1 MWPLFLRDLGAAPQD
16 IGLVFGVGNLV
27 AATCF
32 LPAGY
37 LADRVGRKPILVL
50 AWVMST
56 IGAAAFLPL
65 QDWHWAFVGS
75 ALYWSGSAAVPVMTA
90 QLAATTDRRVLGRAI
105 GIVFGAY
112 FFGNII
118 GAPFA
123 GALGATIGLR
133 ETIGVAVVMFVISS
147 AFTFGVRSF
156 PPMTERVRLRL
167 PATFW
172 TLLAIT
178 PLASGL
184 SIVSI
189 ALLPVYLRDIAAIP
203 LERIGVYVGLVALG
217 SALLAAANGRLADGI
232 GPVPALL
239 GASTILT
246 AAAALMAFAGRA
258 EPVIALAAF
267 LLGATQAANPVLA
280 AAVERILPPSRVA
293 LGYATYQLA
302 FAIGFGGGGVA
313 AGFLYEA
320 EPLLPFIVT
329 VALAL
334 PVAAIVALILTRI
347 TAVQAAA

>member
-1 MWPLFLRDLGAAPQD
+1 
-16 IGLVFGVGNLV
+16 VFGVGNLV

-37 LADRVGRKPILVL
+37 LADRVGRKPILIA
-50 AWVMST
+50 AWASST
-56 IGAAAFLPL
+56 IGAATFLTL

-90 QLAATTDRRVLGRAI
+90 QLAATTDRRMLGRAI

-118 GAPFA
+118 GAP
-123 GALGATIGLR
+123 LATEIGERIGLR
-133 ETIGVAVVMFVISS
+133 ETIGLAVVAFVLSS
-147 AFTFGVRSF
+147 ALTLGVRAL
-156 PPMTERVRLRL
+156 PPLAVREKLRF

-172 TLLAIT
+172 TLLVIT
-178 PLASGL
+178 PFASGL
-184 SIVSI
+184 SIISI
-189 ALLPVYLRDIAAIP
+189 ALLPIYLRDVAAVP
-203 LERIGVYVGLVALG
+203 FGHIGVFVGLVALG
-217 SALLAAANGRLADGI
+217 SAVLAAGNGRLADAI

-239 GASTILT
+239 GASAILT
-246 AAAALMAFAGRA
+246 AAAALMALAGRA

-302 FAIGFGGGGVA
+302 FSIGFGAGGAV

-320 EPLLPFIVT
+320 DPLLPFLVT

-334 PVAAIVALILTRI
+334 PVAAIVALIVTRI
-347 TAVQAAA
+347 TATRLATT